1 MSLGDLLESRS
12 GPSQSTAGMGQTCQQ
27 CPGNADGALGNSHVP
42 SNHQKCRSASGYT
55 KSYHLLVS
63 GGGWVL
69 FPPPSG
75 LKCQGEELKGQN
87 VKCRAW
93 LSGGR
98 GESLSCI

>member
-1 MSLGDLLESRS
+1 MSLGGLLESRS
-12 GPSQSTAGMGQTCQQ
+12 GPSQSTTGMEQTCQQ

-63 GGGWVL
+63 GSRWVL
-69 FPPPSG
+69 FLPPSG

-87 VKCRAW
+87 VKYRA
-93 LSGGR
+93 
-98 GESLSCI
+98 